1 MFVFGFPFLFPLFKW
16 RGVSLRGHYFI
27 SFFSFD
33 FFFFDSLS
41 FDINFS
47 FDDCIVLGV
56 LQSFFFHHS
65 FVSLSILSRQVNS
78 KAANIHHYYGRF
90 FSVLT
95 SPCPMRVQLP
105 IPVMIS
111 SPIWTVF
118 IASRNWSPYQIKKRQ
133 APFHLLLLLFY
144 SFLFFFYPFHLSHK
158 DF

>member
-1 MFVFGFPFLFPLFKW
+1 MG
-16 RGVSLRGHYFI
+16 GHYFI

-95 SPCPMRVQLP
+95 SACPIANPRDDF
-105 IPVMIS
+105 IS
-111 SPIWTVF
+111 NLNCFHCLSKLITLSNKKKAGPLSSSSSSFLFFSVF
-118 IASRNWSPYQIKKRQ
+118 L
-133 APFHLLLLLFY
+133 FLLLLLT
-144 SFLFFFYPFHLSHK
+144 
-158 DF
+158 